1 MLLRLGVR
9 ECRESVLLE
18 LLTVELLADDRLEFI
33 LTERDKRLGVKL
45 CALSGVS
52 IGVDNPESFSADGP
66 ERTSCC
72 GS

>member
-9 ECRESVLLE
+9 ECRESVLL
-18 LLTVELLADDRLEFI
+18 TVELLADDRLEFI
-33 LTERDKRLGVKL
+33 LAERDKRLGVKL
-45 CALSGVS
+45 CAMSGVS
-52 IGVDNPESFSADGP
+52 IGVDNPESFSADGS

>member
-9 ECRESVLLE
+9 ECRESVLL
-18 LLTVELLADDRLEFI
+18 TVELLVDDRLEFI

-52 IGVDNPESFSADGP
+52 IGVDNPESFSADGS
-66 ERTSCC
+66 E
-72 GS
+72 